1 MGGDSLA
8 CRYVAEATPLARLA
22 RVKEHTHIKS
32 FGHSAAPA
40 MLGLCGTGRN
50 AIMRTCQLAPTPRP
64 RQVASPPSS
73 QFMTCCDAVCAPP
86 RLQLDGRADM
96 DEMQD
101 ALRELTGARSVPRVF
116 VGGKFL
122 GGGDDTAAAAAN
134 GTLKKLLQEAGAL

>member
-1 MGGDSLA
+1 MLA
-8 CRYVAEATPLARLA
+8 TR
-22 RVKEHTHIKS
+22 
-32 FGHSAAPA
+32 SAAFASVAGRRTLVTRA
-40 MLGLCGTGRN
+40 MATKLDSIRET
-50 AIMRTCQLAPTPRP
+50 
-64 RQVASPPSS
+64 VAKNKVVVYSKTHCPYCMKAKSSINQFLQPS
-73 QFMTCCDAVCAPP
+73 QYTVIE
-86 RLQLDGRADM
+86 LDGRADM